1 MKRVSLFAV
10 FAAILWRL
18 LISTNVDAQQIGT
31 FTRIVTTE
39 PSSASATFA
48 GGVVAGASR
57 NQIIDFSGR
66 IPALTPQ
73 YFVSLDASQ
82 LTGVPSP
89 THNLLSATHLD
100 TLPTTPVLGML
111 IYADV
116 TPQWRTLG
124 GNTSATKMFLN
135 QTGNGSISAAP
146 AWAALVDAD
155 IPDSITLSN
164 LTQITT
170 RSHGS
175 LQDLLNDNHTQY
187 ALLAGRASGHSLI
200 GGIGAAEGLN
210 LQATSGNGVGSEFVK
225 VLVGN
230 NGAVTALN
238 LTATVS
244 QLGHTASPTTI
255 ITNKATPGSNTDG
268 MWWSEC
274 TGVSPARVC
283 ALKINDSGTVR
294 TIGSITF

>member
-1 MKRVSLFAV
+1 MKILKFVSLLALV
-10 FAAILWRL
+10 FL
-18 LISTNVDAQQIGT
+18 LISTNICAQQVGT
-31 FTRIVTTE
+31 FSRIVTTE

-48 GGVVAGASR
+48 GGVVAGATR

-82 LTGVPSP
+82 LQNVPSP

-100 TLPTTPVLGML
+100 TLATTPVLGML
-111 IYADV
+111 IYADA

-135 QTGNGSISAAP
+135 QTGTGSISAAP

-155 IPDSITLSN
+155 IPDTITLSN
-164 LTQITT
+164 LNQVTT
-170 RSHGS
+170 RSHNS
-175 LQDLLNDNHTQY
+175 LQNLLADDHTQY
-187 ALLAGRASGHSLI
+187 ALLAGRASSQTLT
-200 GGIGAAEGLN
+200 GGLGAAEGLN
-210 LQATSGNGVGSEFVK
+210 LRATAGAGAGSEFVRAQ
-225 VLVGN
+225 VGN
-230 NGAVTALN
+230 NGAIQALN

-255 ITNKATPGSNTDG
+255 ITNKATPGGNTDG
-268 MWWSEC
+268 MWWVEC
-274 TGVSPARVC
+274 SGTSPTRTC
-283 ALKINDSGTVR
+283 DLKINDSATVR
-294 TIGSITF
+294 TIATVTF